1 MNDPKSM
8 KPKKNHKIIYSLKLA
23 GYLMYHGC
31 RLIRTEPDIENPR
44 LNNFVFYDDEKVD
57 KYMKQFYYEEE
68 TAKNEKQNLHNREN
82 RRTVQGM
89 AQ

>member
-1 MNDPKSM
+1 MNDPKTM

-44 LNNFVFYDDEKVD
+44 LNNFVFYDDDKVD
-57 KYMKQFYYEEE
+57 MYMKQFYHEEE
-68 TAKNEKQNLHNREN
+68 TAKNENENLHSRKN

>member
-1 MNDPKSM
+1 MNDSKSM

-23 GYLMYHGC
+23 GYLM
-31 RLIRTEPDIENPR
+31 R

-57 KYMKQFYYEEE
+57 KYMKKFYYEEE

>member
-1 MNDPKSM
+1 MESKTM

-44 LNNFVFYDDEKVD
+44 LNNFVFYDDDKVA
-57 KYMKQFYYEEE
+57 KYMKQFNDEE
-68 TAKNEKQNLHNREN
+68 TTKNEKQNLHNREN
-82 RRTVQGM
+82 RRPVQRM
-89 AQ
+89 E